1 MPEQVF
7 EVPGVS
13 GTGWGV
19 RGMRSGRAGS
29 GGDDGEVTV
38 RAGSGLGSAVAGGA
52 DRVRRGGAP
61 AGPVRGLRGRRDVR
75 VRVVRRR
82 GLQGARFKPEALVA
96 PGLLPA
102 PGVPAR
108 AGASGQVYG
117 VRREAGGG
125 AVGEARERLH
135 AVVRGAGGGAGAG
148 DAGAG
153 GGPAGGR
160 ARHAAVASLEAPC
173 GGGPGRGG
181 LLRGARGGRGRDGV
195 PAGPPLHHAV
205 RGPGAFAASVRDAG
219 AQPFGH
225 AVLPGGPRAA
235 RGRSRGRA
243 GAVHGQ
249 VGART

>member
-1 MPEQVF
+1 M
-7 EVPGVS
+7 
-13 GTGWGV
+13 
-19 RGMRSGRAGS
+19 
-29 GGDDGEVTV
+29 
-38 RAGSGLGSAVAGGA
+38 
-52 DRVRRGGAP
+52 
-61 AGPVRGLRGRRDVR
+61 
-75 VRVVRRR
+75 RVVRRR
-82 GLQGARFKPEALVA
+82 GLQGARFKPEALAA

-243 GAVHGQ
+243 GAVHGH
-249 VGART
+249 VGRVHERGARGVPGRGDHLRPLPCAAAHEPGRGRGEARRAQGAPGVEAQPLRVAQEGAQADRGAAGVAG